1 MKSSTLVTTLTEL
14 QHISSRDCTPCWP
27 QPLENARIVLEMR
40 AQEGLESA
48 NLMSADDTRETYR
61 PRSFHRVAS
70 WIPCPIAQVRRKLRP
85 RRSEKEHA
93 FMINSIFDILRSY
106 HSKPFEEIRPVES
119 YDRMDA
125 LHIRLSYENW
135 DSTQTATVAN
145 IIIILQKDVVRIFL
159 HNYWLV

>member
-1 MKSSTLVTTLTEL
+1 
-14 QHISSRDCTPCWP
+14 
-27 QPLENARIVLEMR
+27 
-40 AQEGLESA
+40 
-48 NLMSADDTRETYR
+48 
-61 PRSFHRVAS
+61 
-70 WIPCPIAQVRRKLRP
+70 
-85 RRSEKEHA
+85 
-93 FMINSIFDILRSY
+93 MINSIFDILRSY

-159 HNYWLV
+159 HNY